1 MSCASTPR
9 PATRHAAPV
18 MEPRPSAARA
28 SAARAAAGLAV
39 AAVAAAGCAAGG
51 QAAHARPGVS
61 GGQAGGVGITSFP
74 VGHRPAVPEVSGAA
88 LSGAHLQLSG
98 YRGRVVVLNFWA
110 SWCELCRAEAPVLA
124 RLSRGYQAR
133 GVQFIGVD
141 VNDARASAEAFE
153 RRFGIGYPSLY
164 DPSARAELEFGRL
177 IPPAIPDTLVLDR
190 TGHVAARVI
199 GQVTYPGLKHLL
211 DQALGRAS

>member
-1 MSCASTPR
+1 
-9 PATRHAAPV
+9 
-18 MEPRPSAARA
+18 
-28 SAARAAAGLAV
+28 
-39 AAVAAAGCAAGG
+39 
-51 QAAHARPGVS
+51 VS
-61 GGQAGGVGITSFP
+61 GTSLTE
-74 VGHRPAVPEVSGAA
+74 RP
-88 LSGAHLQLSG
+88 LRLRD
-98 YRGRVVVLNFWA
+98 YRGKVVVLNFWA
-110 SWCELCRAEAPVLA
+110 SWCVPCRAEAPVLA
-124 RLSRGYQAR
+124 RLWHGYQSR
-133 GVQFIGVD
+133 TSSSPGVD
-141 VNDARASAEAFE
+141 VSDGRAQAQAFE